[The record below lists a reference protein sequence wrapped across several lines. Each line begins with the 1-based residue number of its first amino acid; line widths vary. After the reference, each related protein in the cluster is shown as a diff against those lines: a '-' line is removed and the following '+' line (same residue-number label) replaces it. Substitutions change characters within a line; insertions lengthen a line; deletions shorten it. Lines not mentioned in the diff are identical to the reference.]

1 MIIIGS
7 GLLFTLFIIGI
18 CYYGFI
24 FGGLLFLGIII
35 TPTAMI
41 LGSVIEFISEMRKAR
56 KGERE
61 KFKDVD
67 YVYYGFWFVAGVCYL
82 IKITIP
88 FFQSF

>member
-18 CYYGFI
+18 CYYGVI
-24 FGGLLFLGIII
+24 FGGFLFLSIIV
-35 TPTAMI
+35 TPTVMI

-67 YVYYGFWFVAGVCYL
+67 YVYYGFWFVAGMCYL

-88 FFQSF
+88 FLQCF